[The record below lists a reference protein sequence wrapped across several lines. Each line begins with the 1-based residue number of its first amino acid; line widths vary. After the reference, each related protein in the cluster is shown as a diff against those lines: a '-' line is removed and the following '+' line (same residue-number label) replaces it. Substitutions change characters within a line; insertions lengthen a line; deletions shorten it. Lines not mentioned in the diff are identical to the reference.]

1 MADYSVAFP
10 QNEEVDSTNIPN
22 INLLIG
28 SILASM
34 SGMVKED
41 LLDQHESEG
50 KYVSFLAFNLL
61 RVQTPPYSHL

>member
-1 MADYSVAFP
+1 MADYSVVFP
-10 QNEEVDSTNIPN
+10 QNEEVDSTNIPD
-22 INLLIG
+22 INLLME

-50 KYVSFLAFNLL
+50 KFVSFF
-61 RVQTPPYSHL
+61 SI